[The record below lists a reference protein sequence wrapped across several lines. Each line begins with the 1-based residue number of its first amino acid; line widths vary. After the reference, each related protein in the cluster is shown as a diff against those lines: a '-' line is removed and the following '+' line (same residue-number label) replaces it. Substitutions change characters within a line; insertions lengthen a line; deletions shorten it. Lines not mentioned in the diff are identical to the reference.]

1 MARIYEGL
9 GNKEE
14 LKKCYEK
21 SLEIAKNESHRQLA
35 QERLKELNA
44 E

>member
-1 MARIYEGL
+1 MARIYEEL

-21 SLEIAKNESHRQLA
+21 SLKIAKNESQRQLA